1 MPLMKIEDMG
11 VVHLAE
17 SIRSGD
23 VSSVDVVGRFLEI
36 IEELEGDIKAWEF
49 IDPEY
54 ALYQA
59 GQADKRRAEGLALG
73 PLHGIPVGVKDIFDT
88 FDMPTENGTVL
99 HRGRRPSRDSF
110 AVSLLRGA
118 GAVIL
123 GKTVTAELAYYAP
136 GKTANP
142 HNPRH
147 TPGGS
152 SSGSAAAVAAGMVP
166 LAVGTQTNGS
176 IIRPASFCGVI
187 GFKPTHGTIS
197 RSGVLHQS
205 WHLDQV
211 GVFANS
217 AEDAA
222 VAADT
227 LMRFDAADRSMRPC
241 ARANLYDFIFSD
253 LAPGKIGFVK
263 TPVWNQ
269 AEPWMMEA
277 FETLARKLDNCA
289 EVGLPKSFDEAVEM
303 HKTIMEADFAY
314 SFKDLYDRGKE
325 SLSPMFCGAVE
336 RGREVTA
343 VAYNRAVESITRFN
357 RELEDIFSEYDII
370 LTPATP
376 GAAPEGL
383 DTTGSPIFCT
393 IWTLCGVP
401 AVSLPIMKSES
412 GLPVGVQLIGRK
424 QEDGR
429 LLSAA
434 KQLLAKCT
442 YPFRAV
448 H

>member
-1 MPLMKIEDMG
+1 MPLMKVEKMG
-11 VVHLAE
+11 AIQLVE
-17 SIRSGD
+17 SIRSGS
-23 VSSVDVVGRFLEI
+23 VSSVEVVGRFLEI
-36 IEELEGDIKAWEF
+36 IEERESEIKAWEF

-59 GQADKRRAEGLALG
+59 EQADKRRAEGSNLG

-99 HRGRRPSRDSF
+99 HRGRRPSSDAFS
-110 AVSLLRGA
+110 VSLLRGA

-136 GKTANP
+136 GKTTNP
-142 HNPRH
+142 HNPAH

-166 LAVGTQTNGS
+166 LAIGTQTNGS
-176 IIRPASFCGVI
+176 VIRPASFCGVI

-197 RSGVLHQS
+197 RSSVLHQS

-217 AEDAA
+217 VEDAA
-222 VAADT
+222 LAADV
-227 LMRFDAADRSMRPC
+227 LMTFDPADQSMRPF
-241 ARANLYDFIFSD
+241 AKMRLLNFLSSGPD
-253 LAPGKIGFVK
+253 LGKIAFVRS
-263 TPVWNQ
+263 PVWSN
-269 AEPWMMEA
+269 AEQWMMEE
-277 FETLARKLDNCA
+277 FESFAGKVEDTA
-289 EVGLPKSFDEAVEM
+289 EVELPKSFDEAVEM
-303 HKTIMEADFAY
+303 HKTIMEADFAQ
-314 SFKDLYDRGKE
+314 SFHDLYEQGRE
-325 SLSPMFCGAVE
+325 SLSPMFRGAVE
-336 RGREVTA
+336 RGRTVTA

-357 RELEDIFSEYDII
+357 SELEDIFSEYDII
-370 LTPATP
+370 MTPATA

-401 AVSLPIMKSES
+401 ALSLPLIKSKM
-412 GLPVGVQLIGRK
+412 GLPVGVQLVGRR
-424 QEDGR
+424 QEDAR

-434 KQLLAKCT
+434 NRILAKCGLNKT
-442 YPFRAV
+442 REE
-448 H
+448 